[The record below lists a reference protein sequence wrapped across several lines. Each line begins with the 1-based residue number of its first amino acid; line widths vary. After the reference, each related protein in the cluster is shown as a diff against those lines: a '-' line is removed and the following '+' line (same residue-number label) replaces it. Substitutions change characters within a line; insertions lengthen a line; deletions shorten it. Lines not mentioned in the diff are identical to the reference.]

1 MILILLFFIFLFLI
15 SFYIDYGHLLKRGSF
30 SEDNTVSKD
39 SRYLINTKT
48 FITYKFI
55 NTMFMGIAIGSYV
68 TQYKPIKIDDY
79 PIMGIIFA
87 IFTIGIAS
95 LYKRIMIID
104 YFFKFLLIVEFIML
118 IWIIFFL
125 IYPYS
130 YQVALLIYIARSITF
145 LFGDFLGRAETIFLN
160 KTETLSSIDV
170 FKQLG
175 NISGMIISVI
185 FYKWIEQTYLISD
198 NESKVYYIHFLL
210 VFLQVIIIFFVF
222 KSFKKKKINS

>member
-1 MILILLFFIFLFLI
+1 M
-15 SFYIDYGHLLKRGSF
+15 KKNTF
-30 SEDNTVSKD
+30 SEDNIVSKD
-39 SRYLINTKT
+39 SRYLINTKI

-87 IFTIGIAS
+87 ILTISIAS
-95 LYKRIMIID
+95 LYKRIMKID
-104 YFFKFLLIVEFIML
+104 YFFKFLLIVESIML

-160 KTETLSSIDV
+160 KTETLSSIDI

-175 NISGMIISVI
+175 NISGMIFSVL
-185 FYKWIEQTYLISD
+185 FYKWIEETYLISD

-210 VFLQVIIIFFVF
+210 VILQVIIIFLVF
-222 KSFKKKKINS
+222 KSFQRK

>member
-1 MILILLFFIFLFLI
+1 MSLIILFLILIFFI
-15 SFYIDYGHLLKRGSF
+15 SFYIDYSHLLKKNTF
-30 SEDNTVSKD
+30 SEDNIVSKD
-39 SRYLINTKT
+39 SRYLINTKI

-87 IFTIGIAS
+87 ILTISIAS
-95 LYKRIMIID
+95 LYKRIMKID
-104 YFFKFLLIVEFIML
+104 YFFKFLLIVESIML

-160 KTETLSSIDV
+160 KTEILSSIDI

-175 NISGMIISVI
+175 NISGMIFSVL
-185 FYKWIEQTYLISD
+185 FYKWIEQIYLISD

-210 VFLQVIIIFFVF
+210 VILQVIIIFLVF
-222 KSFKKKKINS
+222 KSFQRK

>member
-1 MILILLFFIFLFLI
+1 MSLIIIFLILIFFI
-15 SFYIDYGHLLKRGSF
+15 SFYIDYVHLLKKNTF
-30 SEDNTVSKD
+30 SEDNIVSKD
-39 SRYLINTKT
+39 SRYLINTKI

-87 IFTIGIAS
+87 ILTIGIAS
-95 LYKRIMIID
+95 LYKRIMKID
-104 YFFKFLLIVEFIML
+104 YFFKFLLIVESIML

-160 KTETLSSIDV
+160 KTEILSSIDV

-175 NISGMIISVI
+175 NISGMILSVL
-185 FYKWIEQTYLISD
+185 FYKWIEETYLISD

-210 VFLQVIIIFFVF
+210 VILQVIIIFLVF
-222 KSFKKKKINS
+222 KSFQKK

>member
-1 MILILLFFIFLFLI
+1 MIFIILFLVFLFFI

-30 SEDNTVSKD
+30 TGDNILPQDSKHF
-39 SRYLINTKT
+39 INTKT
-48 FITYKFI
+48 YITYKFV

-68 TQYKPIKIDDY
+68 IQYQPIEIDDY

-87 IFTIGIAS
+87 ILTIIIAS
-95 LYKRIMIID
+95 LYTRIMKID
-104 YFFKFLLIVEFIML
+104 YFFKFLLIVELIML
-118 IWIIFFL
+118 TWIIFFL

-160 KTETLSSIDV
+160 KTEILSSIDI

-198 NESKVYYIHFLL
+198 NESKVYYIHFIL
-210 VFLQVIIIFFVF
+210 VSLQVIIIFLVL
-222 KSFKKKKINS
+222 KSFHKVK

>member
-1 MILILLFFIFLFLI
+1 MIFIVLFLVFLFSI
-15 SFYIDYGHLLKRGSF
+15 SFYIDYGHLLKKYSLTG
-30 SEDNTVSKD
+30 DNIVSKD
-39 SRYLINTKT
+39 SQYLINTKT

-87 IFTIGIAS
+87 ILTIGIAS
-95 LYKRIMIID
+95 LYRRIMKID
-104 YFFKFLLIVEFIML
+104 YFFKFLLIVESIML

-160 KTETLSSIDV
+160 KTEILSSIDI

-175 NISGMIISVI
+175 NISGMIFSVI
-185 FYKWIEQTYLISD
+185 FYKWIEQIYSISD
-198 NESKVYYIHFLL
+198 NASKVYYIHFLL
-210 VFLQVIIIFFVF
+210 VILQVIIIFLVF
-222 KSFKKKKINS
+222 KSFQRK

>member
-1 MILILLFFIFLFLI
+1 MNLIILFLILLFFL
-15 SFYIDYGHLLKRGSF
+15 SFYIDYAHLLKKNTS
-30 SEDNTVSKD
+30 SEDNIASKD
-39 SRYLINTKT
+39 SRYLINTKI

-87 IFTIGIAS
+87 ILTIGIAS
-95 LYKRIMIID
+95 LYKRIMKID
-104 YFFKFLLIVEFIML
+104 YFFKFLLIVESIML

-160 KTETLSSIDV
+160 KTETLSSIDI

-175 NISGMIISVI
+175 NISGMIFSVL
-185 FYKWIEQTYLISD
+185 FYKWIEETYLISD

-210 VFLQVIIIFFVF
+210 VILQVIIIFLVF
-222 KSFKKKKINS
+222 KSFQRK

>member
-1 MILILLFFIFLFLI
+1 MIFIILFLVFLFFI
-15 SFYIDYGHLLKRGSF
+15 SFYIDYGHLLKRDSLTG
-30 SEDNTVSKD
+30 DNILPKD
-39 SRYLINTKT
+39 SKYFINTKT
-48 FITYKFI
+48 YITYKFV

-68 TQYKPIKIDDY
+68 IQYQPIEIDDY

-87 IFTIGIAS
+87 ILTIIIAS
-95 LYKRIMIID
+95 LYTRIMKID
-104 YFFKFLLIVEFIML
+104 YFFKFLLIVELIML
-118 IWIIFFL
+118 TWIIFFL

-160 KTETLSSIDV
+160 KTEILSSIDI

-198 NESKVYYIHFLL
+198 NESKVYYIHFIL
-210 VFLQVIIIFFVF
+210 VSLQVIIIFLVL
-222 KSFKKKKINS
+222 KSFHKVK

>member
-1 MILILLFFIFLFLI
+1 MSLIILFLILIFFI
-15 SFYIDYGHLLKRGSF
+15 SFYIDYGHLLKKNTF
-30 SEDNTVSKD
+30 SEDNIVSKD

-87 IFTIGIAS
+87 ILTIGIAS
-95 LYKRIMIID
+95 LYKRIMKID
-104 YFFKFLLIVEFIML
+104 YFFKFLLIVESIML

-160 KTETLSSIDV
+160 KTETLSSIDI

-175 NISGMIISVI
+175 NISGMIFSVL
-185 FYKWIEQTYLISD
+185 FYKWIEETYLISD

-210 VFLQVIIIFFVF
+210 VILQVIIIFLVF
-222 KSFKKKKINS
+222 KSFQRK

>member
-1 MILILLFFIFLFLI
+1 MSLIILFLILIFFI
-15 SFYIDYGHLLKRGSF
+15 SFYIDYGYLLKKKSL
-30 SEDNTVSKD
+30 SEDKILSKD
-39 SRYLINTKT
+39 SRNLINTKT

-79 PIMGIIFA
+79 PIMGITFA
-87 IFTIGIAS
+87 ILTIGIAS
-95 LYKRIMIID
+95 LYKRIMKID
-104 YFFKFLLIVEFIML
+104 YFFKFLLTVEFVML

-130 YQVALLIYIARSITF
+130 YQVALLIYIARSVTF

-160 KTETLSSIDV
+160 KTEILSSIDV

-175 NISGMIISVI
+175 NISGMIFSVL
-185 FYKWIEQTYLISD
+185 FYKWIEQTYLIFD

-210 VFLQVIIIFFVF
+210 VLLQVVIIFLVF
-222 KSFKKKKINS
+222 KSFQRK

>member
-1 MILILLFFIFLFLI
+1 MSLIILFLI
-15 SFYIDYGHLLKRGSF
+15 LIFFIAFYIDYGHLLKKNTF
-30 SEDNTVSKD
+30 SEDNIVSKD

-87 IFTIGIAS
+87 ILTIGIAS
-95 LYKRIMIID
+95 LYKRIMKID
-104 YFFKFLLIVEFIML
+104 YFFKFLLIVESIML

-130 YQVALLIYIARSITF
+130 STALFAASLFITTC
-145 LFGDFLGRAETIFLN
+145 R
-160 KTETLSSIDV
+160 
-170 FKQLG
+170 
-175 NISGMIISVI
+175 
-185 FYKWIEQTYLISD
+185 
-198 NESKVYYIHFLL
+198 
-210 VFLQVIIIFFVF
+210 IIFI
-222 KSFKKKKINS
+222 S

>member
-1 MILILLFFIFLFLI
+1 MLLFFL
-15 SFYIDYGHLLKRGSF
+15 SFYIDYGHLLKKNTF
-30 SEDNTVSKD
+30 SEGNIVSKD
-39 SRYLINTKT
+39 SQYLINTKT

-87 IFTIGIAS
+87 ILTIGIAS
-95 LYKRIMIID
+95 LYKRIMKID
-104 YFFKFLLIVEFIML
+104 YFFKFLLIVESIML

-160 KTETLSSIDV
+160 KTEILSSIDI

-175 NISGMIISVI
+175 NISGMIFSVL
-185 FYKWIEQTYLISD
+185 FYKWIEQMYLISD

-210 VFLQVIIIFFVF
+210 VILQVIIIFLVF
-222 KSFKKKKINS
+222 KSFQRK